1 MGPFTEIG
9 TVSGQIEFENRL
21 RKLVR
26 KHHAMEQGYK
36 TRLLADGLVVAEPR
50 RQISPVSGRAVAII
64 FITFVLFKAFLV
76 ASLGMTQY
84 SERLD
89 RLWDGTAVEKA
100 GAFVMYPDP
109 LTERIA
115 MKLAPVLR

>member
-1 MGPFTEIG
+1 
-9 TVSGQIEFENRL
+9 VSGQIEFENRL
-21 RKLVR
+21 RKLMR
-26 KHHAMEQGYK
+26 KHRAMGRGYT

-50 RQISPVSGRAVAII
+50 RQISPVSGRAVAIV

-76 ASLGMTQY
+76 ASLGVPQY

-89 RLWDGTAVEKA
+89 RLSLGSVVEQA

-109 LTERIA
+109 LTERVA
-115 MKLAPVLR
+115 QKFAPVLR